1 MRIYRVLAFTL
12 LSVCLRAQNWTAV
25 SASNITDLNQ
35 QKLAA
40 GSLCLLGTDQND
52 VPISFGVGG
61 GGQVLARPFCV
72 TVTNGAAAALTVP
85 NPQNTQPPGIYY
97 RVSVTDSATGQVVL
111 RYRQVAFTGGA
122 FNLDNYTPT
131 SLGSFIPI
139 SGNAVNGNLSVNGGA
154 SITGGASAASLSM
167 ASSTASPK
175 LTVGS
180 LGVNNSVDS
189 QVLISRAV
197 DDSVSGNA
205 HGYSD
210 SSTVS
215 RSGSI
220 GYAAYDARGQHSGS
234 NSFDHLAA
242 FQNGWIFGGSG
253 TMTNLYGLVDVPGIN
268 SGTVT
273 NRYGVKINDVT
284 GLGTVTNNYGID
296 VASLTRSSGANGNY
310 AIVTEGA
317 TRSKFGGDI
326 RGHRFTCAMSTVASN
341 SNISPAPSGSGWGSG
356 AAVASVVGTDCGAFV
371 SITAGAS
378 PTANPTLT
386 FNFAD
391 GNWTNE
397 SGNITPIVVAMR
409 QDANA
414 PASATWT
421 LVAGPDH
428 VTFTFNG
435 TPVSATTYALEF
447 AVLGR

>member
-12 LSVCLRAQNWTAV
+12 LSVCLRAQNWTSV

-131 SLGSFIPI
+131 SVGSFIPI

-197 DDSVSGNA
+197 DDSVAGNG
-205 HGYSD
+205 HGFSD
-210 SSTVS
+210 SSTVT
-215 RSGSI
+215 RGSGGPI
-220 GYAAYDARGQHSGS
+220 GYNSYDCRGQHSGS
-234 NSFDHLAA
+234 NNFDHYACWK
-242 FQNGWIFGGSG
+242 NGWTFAG
-253 TMTNLYGLVDVPGIN
+253 TGTIANVYGLVTIF
-268 SGTVT
+268 TVS
-273 NRYGVKINDVT
+273 R
-284 GLGTVTNNYGID
+284 
-296 VASLTRSSGANGNY
+296 
-310 AIVTEGA
+310 
-317 TRSKFGGDI
+317 
-326 RGHRFTCAMSTVASN
+326 
-341 SNISPAPSGSGWGSG
+341 
-356 AAVASVVGTDCGAFV
+356 
-371 SITAGAS
+371 
-378 PTANPTLT
+378 
-386 FNFAD
+386 
-391 GNWTNE
+391 
-397 SGNITPIVVAMR
+397 
-409 QDANA
+409 
-414 PASATWT
+414 
-421 LVAGPDH
+421 
-428 VTFTFNG
+428 
-435 TPVSATTYALEF
+435 
-447 AVLGR
+447 